1 MTDKEIRDLRADE
14 VEVRVNTVDERGCS
28 LLLYKDARCD
38 MNILDETFGIFGWQ
52 KHYEMI
58 GGQLF
63 CTIEIW
69 DDEKK
74 CWIAKQD
81 VGVESNS
88 EPEKGRAS
96 DAQKRAAF
104 CVGIG
109 RELYTAPKIWIPA
122 NKIDLVQKKDG
133 KLQVKTYF
141 KVTHM
146 EIENKRIVSLEI
158 AAKSRG
164 RDWEEVYS
172 MSNKKPVQEQPE
184 QKQPPPEKQEALTRM
199 ELISALYNMDRKICN
214 MTGSELGSMV
224 KYCVEHSPFDLDPSE
239 CNESELRSLIGIMK
253 KLEDEAEKKYA

>member
-1 MTDKEIRDLRADE
+1 MEVKEIRDLRADE

-38 MNILDETFGIFGWQ
+38 MNILDETFGIYGWK

-63 CTIEIW
+63 CTIEIK
-69 DDEKK
+69 DPDTGE
-74 CWIAKQD
+74 WIAKQD

-104 CVGIG
+104 AVGIG
-109 RELYTAPKIWIPA
+109 RELYTAPKIWVSA
-122 NKIDLVQKKDG
+122 NKIDIVQKKDG
-133 KLQVKTYF
+133 KFQVKTNF
-141 KVTHM
+141 KVTEM
-146 EIENKRIVSLEI
+146 EIKNKRIVSLEI
-158 AAKSRG
+158 SAKSRG

-172 MSNKKPVQEQPE
+172 MVNKKPVERTTEQPKTPE
-184 QKQPPPEKQEALTRM
+184 QQTIATRTD
-199 ELISALYNMDRKICN
+199 LISSLYNMDRKICD
-214 MTGSELGSMV
+214 MTGKEYGTMV